1 MREHR
6 SGIKIADKSAMI
18 DRTAIQ
24 AIDQT
29 PAHEYGISPSD
40 LIAILRTIG
49 RGKSS
54 AKSLT
59 REQSFQLFYA
69 IFHGQCDP
77 MQLGAALMALRLK
90 GESLEEVAGAIDAV
104 QCTMQ
109 RITLNPDRPIVS
121 IPSYNGA
128 RNTANLVPLLAC
140 LLADA
145 GVQVIV
151 HGSDDSPSRISSA
164 SIFSAMGIDHCR
176 HNKDVVDAIARR
188 TPAYVPIAELS
199 PGLDRLLG
207 IRQTLGVRNMGHTIC
222 KMLNPSTSSSCLR
235 LVSFTHPEFNLI
247 QHEYFTHFGGNALV
261 MRATEGEAVANTR
274 RQNKID
280 HIQDGAC
287 NTVVETSTHPA
298 LVSSNLPHAIDAATT
313 AVWTQSVLGAERPV
327 PAAVAVQVQIILAA
341 CKKNTP
347 ELLL

>member
-1 MREHR
+1 MNASTEIQSTNQAVVREYDI
-6 SGIKIADKSAMI
+6 SSA
-18 DRTAIQ
+18 
-24 AIDQT
+24 
-29 PAHEYGISPSD
+29 D

-109 RITLNPDRPIVS
+109 RITLDAERPMVS

-140 LLADA
+140 LLADQ

-176 HNKDVVDAIARR
+176 NNKDVLDAIARR

-207 IRQTLGVRNMGHTIC
+207 LRQTLGVRNIGHTLC
-222 KMLNPSTSSSCLR
+222 KMLNPTTASGCLR

-247 QHEYFTHFGGNALV
+247 QHEYFTQFGGNALV

-280 HIQDGAC
+280 SIQDGLC
-287 NTVVETSTHPA
+287 NTVVDASAVPA
-298 LVSSNLPHAIDAATT
+298 MVTSNLPSSIDAATT
-313 AVWTQSVLGAERPV
+313 ALWTQSVLGAERPV
-327 PAAVAVQVQIILAA
+327 PIAVAVQVQAILTA
-341 CKKNTP
+341 CKKNKS
-347 ELLL
+347 ESLV